1 MNVKRALALLVLIP
15 IAWIAR
21 PALAASAA
29 DAVAP
34 EELRKI
40 LDAPPPDPKENSK
53 AALAKIYLER
63 GRAAATLGDFD
74 RELKEVLAGLQAVGE
89 KDPAAY
95 ELHDRHAQLNVDR
108 GNLVQAKAAR
118 EAAVAVAGT
127 AVRRFFQFNYL
138 SSISAGL
145 RDRQSAKDYLTRA
158 EAVFS
163 AARRGNLEWSRFG
176 DLWQAA
182 LSESRG
188 NFNLAFG
195 YVAEAEG
202 HYRLCVTAIR
212 TYLAKNANPAPGGYY
227 YLPQCLS
234 RFVEQA
240 ARLGH
245 LREAGA
251 YVNDVPEAAKK
262 YAEVHQRVLFET
274 RMSRAI
280 ARVYLEQGSIKEAE
294 DLLQQTIAELQKV
307 TAGDAAV
314 QVANSRALLALNQM
328 AQGNWLK
335 ADEIFR
341 ARRESLSANADQE
354 REIGSVTSEWGYAL
368 LRLGR
373 LDEALKVLG
382 TSLKFHE
389 QRYDEQSLY
398 LWEGRAFHALGVG
411 AAGQVESAVATLS
424 RAIPKIIE
432 LSKSDGKSGEAG
444 YLTAAELNWLLDGY
458 VALLAELHAA
468 GKRVDGVEPV
478 AEGFR
483 MADLARG
490 SRVQKA
496 LSAAIIR
503 ASVNDPELAAV
514 IRRAQDLDYQVKATS
529 EALTALQSVKS
540 EKPDPNREKAIEKT
554 RADLARL
561 REENEKAQAELKRKL
576 PDYSELLDP
585 KPLTLAETRKLLKPQ
600 EALIAIYSTQKQ
612 TLVWAVPAAGEPAF
626 HIAEL
631 PAAKVAE
638 AVAKL
643 RKALDP
649 SEADVG
655 QVPTYDFDTS
665 HEIYRKLLAPVEAG
679 WKSARELI
687 VVPHGALAEL
697 PFSVLVTA
705 PYKPIK
711 SALPFADH
719 AAAPWLIKDAAISY
733 LLSLAALASLRRGET
748 QRAAKNFIGFGDPVF
763 GSAAKPA
770 PALAARGLAR
780 RNAKAAPAPGKPSS
794 GLELLEPLP
803 DTAEEVRDIAKILRA
818 DESRDLY
825 LGRRASEQTV
835 KSTDL
840 TQYRVVMF
848 ATHGL
853 VAKELPDLTQ
863 PTLALSNPAL
873 TGEKEDG
880 LLTLAEILGLKM
892 RADWVVLSACNTASP
907 DGQASEA
914 VSGLGRAFFFAGAK
928 ALLVSHWPVETVSA
942 RLLTT
947 ELFKRQTAE
956 GKSSRAE
963 ALRQASLAVMKQSA
977 RPARGASFSYAHPM
991 FWAPFVVV
999 GDGG

>member
-1 MNVKRALALLVLIP
+1 MKWVLAPMLLIFVALSVHAGF
-15 IAWIAR
+15 
-21 PALAASAA
+21 AASAPE
-29 DAVAP
+29 AVSP

-74 RELKEVLAGLQAVGE
+74 RELKEILAGLQVVGE

-95 ELHDRHAQLNVDR
+95 DLHDRHAQLNLDR
-108 GNLVQAKAAR
+108 GNLVQARAAR
-118 EAAVAVAGT
+118 EAAVLVAGT
-127 AVRRFFQFNYL
+127 AVRRFFQFNHL
-138 SSISAGL
+138 SSITAAL

-158 EAVFS
+158 EGVFS
-163 AARRGNLEWSRFG
+163 AARRGNLEWNRFG
-176 DLWQAA
+176 DFWQAA

-188 NFNLAFG
+188 NYNLAFG
-195 YVAEAEG
+195 YIAEAEG
-202 HYRLCVTAIR
+202 HYRSCVTAIR
-212 TYLAKNANPAPGGYY
+212 TYLAKNPNPAEGSYY

-262 YAEVHQRVLFET
+262 YAQSRQRVLFET
-274 RMSRAI
+274 RMTRSV
-280 ARVYLEQGSIKEAE
+280 ARVYLELGLIKEAE
-294 DLLQQTIAELQKV
+294 DLLQQTIAQLQKV
-307 TAGDAAV
+307 DAGDAAV
-314 QVANSRALLALNQM
+314 QVSTSRALLAMSQM

-341 ARRESLSANADQE
+341 ARRDSLRGNAEQE
-354 REIGSVTSEWGYAL
+354 REIGSATIEWGYTL

-373 LDEALKVLG
+373 LDEALKVLEA
-382 TSLKFHE
+382 SLKFRE

-411 AAGQVESAVATLS
+411 ASGQVESAVAILS
-424 RAIPKIIE
+424 RAIPKITE

-444 YLTAAELNWLLDGY
+444 YLTAAAFNWVLDGY
-458 VALLAELHAA
+458 VALLAELHTA
-468 GKRVDGVEPV
+468 GKRMDGIVPI
-478 AEGFR
+478 AEAYR

-503 ASVNDPELAAV
+503 ASVSDPQLAAV

-540 EKPDPNREKAIEKT
+540 EKPDPNREKAIEKIRT
-554 RADLARL
+554 ELERL

-585 KPLTLAETRKLLKPQ
+585 KPLTIAETQKLLKPQ

-612 TLVWAVPAAGEPAF
+612 TLVWAVPAAGQPAF
-626 HIAEL
+626 HIANL
-631 PAAKVAE
+631 SSTKVAE
-638 AVAKL
+638 GVTQL

-649 SEADVG
+649 SEIDIG
-655 QVPTYDFDTS
+655 QVPTFDFNAA
-665 HEIYRKLLAPVEAG
+665 HEIYQKLLAPVEAG
-679 WKSARELI
+679 WKSAKELI
-687 VVPHGALAEL
+687 IVPHGALAEL

-705 PYKPIK
+705 PYKPVK
-711 SALPFADH
+711 SAVPFADH
-719 AAAPWLIKDAAISY
+719 AAAPWLIKNAAVSY
-733 LLSLAALASLRRGET
+733 LPSLAALASLRRGDT
-748 QRAAKNFIGFGDPVF
+748 QRADKSFIGFGDPVF

-770 PALAARGLAR
+770 TALASRGLMR
-780 RNAKAAPAPGKPSS
+780 RNAKSASAPSNPSS

-818 DESRDLY
+818 DESRDLF

-863 PTLALSNPAL
+863 PALALSNPAV

-880 LLTLAEILGLKM
+880 FLTLAEILGLKM

-942 RLLTT
+942 KLLTT
-947 ELFKRQTAE
+947 ELFKRQSTDA
-956 GKSSRAE
+956 KSSRAE
-963 ALRQASLAVMKQSA
+963 ALRQASLTVMQQIAKPA
-977 RPARGASFSYAHPM
+977 ARGASFSYAHPM